1 MPEDSGAAARDALTD
16 LDAAFERGD
25 LPAILDLCTSDV
37 VFIGSGE
44 GEEAIGRENLE
55 VMFAA
60 IAERSEGVEFSVEW
74 DSVDAEVV
82 GDVAVLTAWGTAT
95 LRSPRGDRRGRYR
108 LTGVLLRRGGRWL
121 WRVHHGSEP
130 VTW

>member
-1 MPEDSGAAARDALTD
+1 MSEDSGAAVLDALTD
-16 LDAAFERGD
+16 LDAAFERRD
-25 LPAILDLCTSDV
+25 LSAILDLCTSDV
-37 VFIGSGE
+37 VFVGSGE
-44 GEEAIGRENLE
+44 GEEAIGRENIE

-60 IAERSEGVEFSVEW
+60 IAERAEGVEFSLEW
-74 DSVDAEVV
+74 DSVDAEVF
-82 GDVAVLTAWGTAT
+82 GDVALLTAWGMAT

-108 LTGVLLRRGGRWL
+108 LTGVLLRGGGRWR